1 MGLARVALSGAVLL
15 ALAGIGRAQ
24 LALNWTRNY
33 ELPEA
38 TDGDCVT
45 DALAHLSDGR
55 VVASTRTY
63 SPAGV
68 TRFVQYT
75 LTGAQAWSRLH
86 GPSSQTFYPA
96 ALVDALDA
104 ATFVGLSTS
113 SAAPGISLVSLAQN
127 GSQRW
132 TALVPAQVDSNSGLR
147 AALGHSGEV
156 FAATSEGAGA
166 GPTLWLGFSRVGAP
180 LFAHRVELDP
190 AANERVR
197 DAVVL
202 SSGLVIAAD
211 VGSRAVVA
219 QLAPGGV
226 VRWRNETSGAAGLG
240 ADIGGLDVDAS
251 DPDLGE
257 RLGAAGVAIA
267 ANGQREVWL
276 RTLSADGLTL
286 RTVQVSLGGAPNA
299 RVRDVRFASDGAL
312 WAGGWNL
319 DLAGRGHFFA
329 VRWPKDGSGARWFE
343 WLPGSG
349 SPQHTLLW
357 PGRAGQMW
365 AATPYF
371 APGAAER
378 VALLQLTHDLPST
391 VAIRT
396 EFGDGVEARML
407 RAGAL
412 FAGDRLV
419 LGGRSDQFLSGPIFF
434 DPLAW
439 VAQFDVRG
447 APDGYCTSQ
456 SNSLG
461 CAPQLIFSGAP
472 SVGASAGFELR
483 VERLG
488 QQRSGLYFYGA
499 GGAANTPWQ
508 GGTLCIAGQLRRAPL
523 LDTGG
528 APNLACSGALALD
541 WNSFAAG
548 VAGGAPGPEL
558 TQIGATIR
566 VQALVRDPQAA
577 SGVNV
582 SSALRYVVLP

>member
-1 MGLARVALSGAVLL
+1 MGPTTLALSCATLL
-15 ALAGIGRAQ
+15 VCAGSGRAQ
-24 LALNWTRNY
+24 VALNWTRNY

-38 TDGDCVT
+38 DDGDCVT
-45 DALAHLSDGR
+45 DAVAHLSDGR
-55 VVASTRTY
+55 AVASTRTF

-86 GPSSQTFYPA
+86 GPASQTIYPA
-96 ALVDALDA
+96 ALVDTLDA
-104 ATFVGLSTS
+104 ATFVGLSTA
-113 SAAPGISLVSLAQN
+113 SAAPGVSLVSLAQN
-127 GSQRW
+127 GAQRW
-132 TALVPAQVDSNSGLR
+132 AALVPAQVDANAGLR
-147 AALGHSGEV
+147 AALGASGEV

-166 GPTLWLGFSRVGAP
+166 GPTLWLGFDRQGAT
-180 LFAHRVELDP
+180 LFTHRAELDA

-197 DAVVL
+197 DAVAL
-202 SSGLVIAAD
+202 SSGLVVAAD
-211 VGSRAVVA
+211 VGARAMIA
-219 QLAPGGV
+219 QLAANGQ
-226 VRWRNETSGAAGLG
+226 VRWRNEHAGAADLG
-240 ADIGGLDVDAS
+240 ADVGGLDVDRL
-251 DPDLGE
+251 DPATGE
-257 RLGAAGVAIA
+257 RLGVAGVAIA

-276 RTLSADGLTL
+276 RTLLPNGATI
-286 RTVQVSLGGAPNA
+286 RTVQVSIGVAPNA
-299 RVRDVRFASDGAL
+299 RVKDVRFASDGAL
-312 WAGGWNL
+312 WAAGWKL
-319 DLAGRGHFFA
+319 DSAGRGHFFA
-329 VRWPKDGSGARWFE
+329 VRWPNDAGGARSFE

-349 SPQHTLLW
+349 SPQQTLLW

-371 APGAAER
+371 ATGAAER
-378 VALLQLTHDLPST
+378 VAVLQLTHDLPAT

-396 EFGDGVEARML
+396 DFGDGVEARML

-447 APDGYCTSQ
+447 APDGYCTAQTNSQ
-456 SNSLG
+456 G
-461 CAPQLIFSGAP
+461 CTPQVIFSGAP
-472 SVGASAGFELR
+472 SVAATAGFELR
-483 VERLG
+483 VEHVG
-488 QQRSGLYFYGA
+488 PQHSGLFFYGA
-499 GGAANTPWQ
+499 GGALNIPWN

-523 LDTGG
+523 LFTGG
-528 APNLACSGALALD
+528 STSFACSGALALD

-548 VAGGAPGPEL
+548 LAGGAPGPEL
-558 TQIGATIR
+558 RQIGATLR
-566 VQALVRDPQAA
+566 VQALIRDPQAA